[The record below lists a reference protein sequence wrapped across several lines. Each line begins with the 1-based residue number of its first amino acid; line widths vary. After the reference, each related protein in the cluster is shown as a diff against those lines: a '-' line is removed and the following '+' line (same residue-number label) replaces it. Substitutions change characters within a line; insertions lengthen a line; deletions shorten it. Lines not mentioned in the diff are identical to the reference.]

1 MYVEEPVMSI
11 KARVYL
17 SPFLLL
23 LISALGCGNGGEDL
37 PDVVPVTGSVTLN
50 GEPLPG
56 ASVTFMGEGRPC
68 YGATD
73 DNGTF
78 TIKDMN
84 GREGCP
90 VGKYKVIISKYTKPD
105 GSPLGDSPEEAAQGV
120 EQLPP
125 QYSSMDKSTL
135 TANVPEGGKTFDFSL
150 EDKRKKK

>member
-1 MYVEEPVMSI
+1 M
-11 KARVYL
+11 KVYI

-23 LISALGCGNGGEDL
+23 LTAVLGCGNGGGDDL
-37 PDVVPVTGSVTLN
+37 PDVVPVKGTVTLN

-78 TIKDMN
+78 IIKDMN

-90 VGKYKVIISKYTKPD
+90 VGKYKVTISKYAKPD
-105 GSPLGDSPEEAAQGV
+105 GSPLGDNPEEAAQGV
-120 EQLPP
+120 EHLPAI
-125 QYSSMDKSTL
+125 YSSADKTILSAT
-135 TANVPEGGKTFDFSL
+135 VPEGGKTFDFQL
-150 EDKRKKK
+150 EDKKKK